1 MVDVEERYYWI
12 PLNGVTS
19 GSDRPP
25 GIVPLQSWRL
35 GQHASDDAAEDAAD
49 DALEDAL
56 EDAARFTRGM

>member
-1 MVDVEERYYWI
+1 M
-12 PLNGVTS
+12 TS
-19 GSDRPP
+19 VRIKNPDFRSASGARDREI
-25 GIVPLQSWRL
+25 GGEKWRL

>member
-1 MVDVEERYYWI
+1 M
-12 PLNGVTS
+12 TS